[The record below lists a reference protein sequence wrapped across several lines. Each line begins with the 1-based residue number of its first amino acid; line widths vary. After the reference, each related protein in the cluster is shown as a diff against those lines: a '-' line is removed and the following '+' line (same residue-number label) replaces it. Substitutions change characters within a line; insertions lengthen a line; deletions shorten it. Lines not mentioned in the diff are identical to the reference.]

1 MGPGLCRKVAGW
13 AARPAAQNGRA
24 PLSAPKTGGFMER
37 GCIGNSHRQNLS
49 STQQHATGQQ
59 TPGMRDLAARAR
71 GSCLDASL
79 AVHPTP
85 GAAAER
91 KMWAHCFE
99 SREGLELD
107 RNFSFRRICRREGL
121 ASSWQSQL
129 EPGIYRVFRTHCHKL
144 RPQQPSTQRYM
155 LQAVVLSLRERAL
168 TFLVYRCGTTPKHK
182 HPLPRRGRGL
192 SHAAI
197 STAACFR

>member
-13 AARPAAQNGRA
+13 AARPAPQNGRA

-107 RNFSFRRICRREGL
+107 RNFSFRRICRRERTCFLLAKSVRTWNIPSLPHALSQVEATAAINTTVHAASGGVELAGEGSHVSGL
-121 ASSWQSQL
+121 PMRHHTETQTPSPSQ
-129 EPGIYRVFRTHCHKL
+129 RK
-144 RPQQPSTQRYM
+144 
-155 LQAVVLSLRERAL
+155 RAE
-168 TFLVYRCGTTPKHK
+168 
-182 HPLPRRGRGL
+182 PRRN
-192 SHAAI
+192 
-197 STAACFR
+197 

>member
-1 MGPGLCRKVAGW
+1 MRTMYICNLYIQNTQGPGARALSEGRRLGS
-13 AARPAAQNGRA
+13 AACSTKWQGPAVGAQN
-24 PLSAPKTGGFMER
+24 GGFMER

-59 TPGMRDLAARAR
+59 LRGMRDLAARAR

-99 SREGLELD
+99 SHEGLELD
-107 RNFSFRRICRREGL
+107 RNFSFRRICRRERL
-121 ASSWQSQL
+121 ASYWQSQIEYIESSAL
-129 EPGIYRVFRTHCHKL
+129 AGPW
-144 RPQQPSTQRYM
+144 YM
-155 LQAVVLSLRERAL
+155 LQAVVPELAGE
-168 TFLVYRCGTTPKHK
+168 
-182 HPLPRRGRGL
+182 GL
-192 SHAAI
+192 SRFWLTDAAPQHRLHRNTNTL
-197 STAACFR
+197 SHTEEEG